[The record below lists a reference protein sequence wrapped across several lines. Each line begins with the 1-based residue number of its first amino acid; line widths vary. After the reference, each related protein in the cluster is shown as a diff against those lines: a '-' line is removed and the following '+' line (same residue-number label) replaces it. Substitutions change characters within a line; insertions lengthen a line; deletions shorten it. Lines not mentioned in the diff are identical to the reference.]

1 MLRHLRIRS
10 KLFVVVAIP
19 VIVLVLSGILA
30 YTSIQA
36 IKINGPTY
44 QKIKVQ
50 NDLIA
55 DILPPPEFAV
65 VAYGTA
71 LQLLFEAQQ
80 LQAGNVTDADIGH
93 RARAAAKLA
102 SSELAFEER
111 HSYWTKI
118 LGDTSSGNGMQASR
132 ELLDNEVY
140 QTGKTFFSIVDNE
153 FLPAITVGDLTKADE
168 VRDLRLAPAFEVH
181 EAAVEKLVAV
191 AGARATALE
200 SGARTSIRN
209 RLLGL
214 LAILVG
220 AIAICVT
227 LGTIISRMISKPIT
241 AMTELASHTANVGL
255 PNAIASIT
263 DVNAEEGSHE
273 LAEFPVTSRDE
284 LGELATAFNAVQAAA
299 VGLAGQQ
306 VRLNRNYGENLIT
319 IGRRNQGLVFRTL
332 GLISEL
338 ERNER
343 DAGTLE
349 NLFRLDHL
357 TTRMRRQ
364 AESLLVLAGDAP
376 ASSVG
381 GPVDMADAVRGALSE
396 VDDYQRVDHADMDVV
411 SVKGRYVHSVVH
423 LLAELVENAISYSP
437 PTARVTLLG
446 RMTSSGYHI
455 AIIDRGLGMST
466 EEVAEANE
474 RLSDPS
480 VYDLAPVRVL
490 GHHVVSK
497 LSERFGILVKLHD
510 NLPAPGLTASVL
522 LPMDLLGSD
531 LVMPGLNPPKERQAP
546 AAAPKETPVAQMERD
561 VARIPTTPAVERRQP
576 STALADEAV
585 MNNRRR
591 FPQIWPPPNE
601 YALFVPPPAAW
612 EGEVPPAPQV
622 GEMTKTGFPKRI
634 RGAQT
639 PDTGPVHT
647 EPAPERDAEALR
659 SSLSGLQ
666 SGFDRAKNN

>member
-19 VIVLVLSGILA
+19 VIVLVLSGLLA

-44 QKIKVQ
+44 EKIKVQ
-50 NDLIA
+50 DDLIA

-65 VAYGTA
+65 EAYATA

-80 LQAGNVTDADIGH
+80 LQAGNVTDADVGH

-102 SSELAFEER
+102 ATELAFEER
-111 HSYWTKI
+111 HTYWTKV
-118 LGDTSSGNGMQASR
+118 LSGSSAGNGMQPSR
-132 ELLDNEVY
+132 DLLDNEVY
-140 QTGKTFFSIVDNE
+140 QTGKTFFAIVDNE

-168 VRDLRLAPAFEVH
+168 VRDLRLAPSFEAH
-181 EAAVEKLVAV
+181 QAAVEKLVTVAEARSV
-191 AGARATALE
+191 ALEAGAKR
-200 SGARTSIRN
+200 SIRN

-214 LAILVG
+214 LATLVG
-220 AIAICVT
+220 AIAACVI
-227 LGTIISRMISKPIT
+227 LGTIISRTISRPI
-241 AMTELASHTANVGL
+241 AKMTELATHTASVGL

-396 VDDYQRVDHADMDVV
+396 VDDYQRVDHSDMDVV

-455 AIIDRGLGMST
+455 AIIDRGLGMSSD
-466 EEVAEANE
+466 EIAEANE
-474 RLSDPS
+474 RLTDPS
-480 VYDLAPVRVL
+480 TYDLAPVRVL

-497 LSERFGILVKLHD
+497 LSERFGIMVKLHD

-522 LPMDLLGSD
+522 LPMDMLGSD
-531 LVMPGLNPPKERQAP
+531 LVMPGSTAPKDRQAP
-546 AAAPKETPVAQMERD
+546 APAPKESPVVRTERD
-561 VARIPTTPAVERRQP
+561 AERVPTTQGVERRQP
-576 STALADEAV
+576 NSVRGDEGV
-585 MNNRRR
+585 MTERRR

-601 YALFVPPPAAW
+601 YALFVPPPASW
-612 EGEVPPAPQV
+612 EGDAPPAPQV

-639 PDTGPVHT
+639 PDTGPVRT
-647 EPAPERDAEALR
+647 EPEPERDAEALR

>member
-10 KLFVVVAIP
+10 KLFVVVAVP
-19 VIVLVLSGILA
+19 VIVLVLSGLLA
-30 YTSIQA
+30 FTSIQA

-44 QKIKVQ
+44 KRIKVQ
-50 NDLIA
+50 DDLIA

-65 VAYGTA
+65 VAYATA

-93 RARAAAKLA
+93 RALAAATLA
-102 SSELAFEER
+102 ETEQAFESR
-111 HSYWTKI
+111 HTYWNKV
-118 LGDTSSGNGMQASR
+118 LGDTSSGSGMQASR

-140 QTGKTFFSIVDNE
+140 RTGKDFYSIVDNE
-153 FLPAITVGDLTKADE
+153 FLPAITVGDLTKADQ
-168 VRDLRLAPAFEVH
+168 VRDLRLAPAFETH
-181 EAAVEKLVAV
+181 RAAVEKLVAV
-191 AGARATALE
+191 AEARAVALE
-200 SGARTSIRN
+200 KGAKTSIRN

-214 LAILVG
+214 LAILSG
-220 AIAICVT
+220 AIAICVI
-227 LGTIISRMISKPIT
+227 LGTLISRMISRPIT

-263 DVNAEEGSHE
+263 DVNADEGAHE

-306 VRLNRNYGENLIT
+306 VKLNRNYGENLIT

-396 VDDYQRVDHADMDVV
+396 VDDYQRVDHSDMDVV

-423 LLAELVENAISYSP
+423 LLAELIENAISYSP

-455 AIIDRGLGMST
+455 AIIDRGLGMSV
-466 EEVAEANE
+466 EEINEANE
-474 RLSDPS
+474 RLSNPS
-480 VYDLAPVRVL
+480 AYDLAPVRVL

-510 NLPAPGLTASVL
+510 NLPAPGLSASVL
-522 LPMDLLGSD
+522 LPLDMLGSD
-531 LVMPGLNPPKERQAP
+531 LIMPERNAPKDQSAPAQAP
-546 AAAPKETPVAQMERD
+546 QQAPVVRTARDEERM
-561 VARIPTTPAVERRQP
+561 PTTVAVEPRPP
-576 STALADEAV
+576 SSARGDVGV
-585 MNNRRR
+585 MTNRRR

-601 YALFVPPPAAW
+601 YALFVPPPASW
-612 EGEVPPAPQV
+612 EGDVPPAPQV

-639 PDTGPVHT
+639 PDTGPVRT